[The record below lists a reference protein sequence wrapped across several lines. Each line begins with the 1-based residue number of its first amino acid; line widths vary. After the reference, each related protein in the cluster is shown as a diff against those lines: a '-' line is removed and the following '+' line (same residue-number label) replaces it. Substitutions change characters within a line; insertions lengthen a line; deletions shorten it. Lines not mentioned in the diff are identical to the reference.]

1 MTPYVPGASPVH
13 RCPPGHK
20 ILGLVAAGTVLF
32 ALPRLGLALAALGL
46 AGLLYGVAGIPAR
59 LVLAQLRPLA
69 WILAILVLVQLALDG
84 WLAGLMVAA
93 RLAALVLLAGLVTL
107 TTRSADLIEAL
118 QRGLAWLRFL
128 GVNPAKVG
136 LAIALTLRFIPV
148 LAAITAEVREAQ
160 RARGLERSLVALTVP
175 VVVRML
181 KMSDDIAAAI
191 DARSYDPDGTGTDIP
206 LPLAPRTSKD
216 THVDP

>member
-1 MTPYVPGASPVH
+1 VTPYVPGQSLLH
-13 RCPPGHK
+13 RCPAGAK
-20 ILGLVAAGTVLF
+20 IFAMIAVGTVLF
-32 ALPRLGLALAALGL
+32 ALPWLGLALAAL
-46 AGLLYGVAGIPAR
+46 AVTGLLYRLAGIPAA
-59 LVLAQLRPLA
+59 LLLAQLRPLV
-69 WILAILVLVQLALDG
+69 WILAVLVLVQLALDG
-84 WLAGLMVAA
+84 WLAGLLVAA
-93 RLAALVLLAGLVTL
+93 RLASLVLLAGLVTL
-107 TTRSADLIEAL
+107 TTRSVDMIEAL
-118 QRGLAWLRFL
+118 QRGLAWLRPL

-191 DARSYDPDGTGTDIP
+191 DARSYDPDRAG
-206 LPLAPRTSKD
+206 R
-216 THVDP
+216 

>member
-1 MTPYVPGASPVH
+1 VIPYVPGESPVH
-13 RCPPGHK
+13 RCPPGAK
-20 ILGLVAAGTVLF
+20 ILALIAAGTALF
-32 ALPRLGLALAALGL
+32 ALPRLDVAVFLALAALGL
-46 AGLLYGVAGIPAR
+46 AGLLSRVAGIPTR
-59 LVLAQLRPLA
+59 LMLAQLRPLA
-69 WILAILVLVQLALDG
+69 WILAVLVLVQLALDG
-84 WLAGLMVAA
+84 WLAGLLVAA

-107 TTRSADLIEAL
+107 TTRSSDLIEAL
-118 QRGLAWLRFL
+118 QRGLAWLKPL
-128 GVNPAKVG
+128 GANPAKAG

-191 DARSYDPDGTGTDIP
+191 DARSYDPDRG
-206 LPLAPRTSKD
+206 
-216 THVDP
+216 

>member
-1 MTPYVPGASPVH
+1 MIPYVPGESPVH
-13 RCPPGHK
+13 RCPPGAK
-20 ILGLVAAGTVLF
+20 ILVLIAAGTALF
-32 ALPRLGLALAALGL
+32 ALPRLDVAVFMALAALGL
-46 AGLLYGVAGIPAR
+46 AGLLSRVAGIPTR
-59 LVLAQLRPLA
+59 LMLAQLRPLA
-69 WILAILVLVQLALDG
+69 WILAVLVLVQLALDG
-84 WLAGLMVAA
+84 WLAGLLVAA

-107 TTRSADLIEAL
+107 TTRSSDLIEAL
-118 QRGLAWLRFL
+118 QRGLAWLKPL
-128 GVNPAKVG
+128 GANPAKAG

-191 DARSYDPDGTGTDIP
+191 DARSYDPDRG
-206 LPLAPRTSKD
+206 
-216 THVDP
+216 

>member
-1 MTPYVPGASPVH
+1 MTPYLPGESPVH
-13 RCPPGHK
+13 RCPPGAK
-20 ILGLVAAGTVLF
+20 ILALVAVGTALF
-32 ALPRLGLALAALGL
+32 ALPRLDLALAAL
-46 AGLLYGVAGIPAR
+46 AATGLLYGLAGITAR
-59 LVLAQLRPLA
+59 LALAQLRPLA
-69 WILAILVLVQLALDG
+69 WILVVLVLVQLALDG
-84 WLAGLMVAA
+84 WLSAMLVAA

-118 QRGLAWLRFL
+118 QNGLAWLKPL

-191 DARSYDPDGTGTDIP
+191 DARSYDPDQAGG
-206 LPLAPRTSKD
+206 
-216 THVDP
+216 

>member
-1 MTPYVPGASPVH
+1 MTPYVPGRSPVH
-13 RCPPGHK
+13 RCPPGAK
-20 ILGLVAAGTVLF
+20 ILTLVAAGTILF
-32 ALPRLGLALAALGL
+32 AWPRLDFALAALAG
-46 AGLLYGVAGIPAR
+46 AGLLYGLAAIPAR

-69 WILAILVLVQLALDG
+69 WILAVLALVQLALDG
-84 WLAGLMVAA
+84 WQAGLLVAA

-107 TTRSADLIEAL
+107 TTRSSDLIEAL
-118 QRGLAWLRFL
+118 QRGLAWLRPL
-128 GVNPAKVG
+128 GANPAKVG

-160 RARGLERSLVALTVP
+160 RARGLEGSLVALAVP

-191 DARSYDPDGTGTDIP
+191 DARSYDPDRADG
-206 LPLAPRTSKD
+206 
-216 THVDP
+216 

>member
-1 MTPYVPGASPVH
+1 MTPYVPGASPIH
-13 RCPPGHK
+13 RCPAGAK
-20 ILGLVAAGTVLF
+20 IFAMIGAGTILF
-32 ALPRLGLALAALGL
+32 ALPRLDLALAALAL
-46 AGLLYGVAGIPAR
+46 TGLLYRLAGIPGA

-69 WILAILVLVQLALDG
+69 WILALLVVVQLALDG
-84 WLAGLMVAA
+84 WQAGLLVAA
-93 RLAALVLLAGLVTL
+93 RLASLVLLAGLVTL
-107 TTRSADLIEAL
+107 TTRSADTIEAL
-118 QRGLAWLRFL
+118 QRGLAWLKPV
-128 GVNPAKVG
+128 GVNPAKAG

-191 DARSYDPDGTGTDIP
+191 DARSYDPDRAGN
-206 LPLAPRTSKD
+206 
-216 THVDP
+216 

>member
-1 MTPYVPGASPVH
+1 MIV
-13 RCPPGHK
+13 
-20 ILGLVAAGTVLF
+20 AGTVLF
-32 ALPRLGLALAALGL
+32 ALPRLDLALAALSVT
-46 AGLLYGVAGIPAR
+46 GLLYRLAGIPGS
-59 LVLAQLRPLA
+59 LMLAQLRPLA
-69 WILAILVLVQLALDG
+69 WILAVLVLVQLALDG
-84 WLAGLMVAA
+84 WLAGLLVAA
-93 RLAALVLLAGLVTL
+93 RLASLVLLAGLVTL

-118 QRGLAWLRFL
+118 QRGLRWLKPF
-128 GVNPAKVG
+128 GVNPAKAG

-191 DARSYDPDGTGTDIP
+191 DARSYDPDRADG
-206 LPLAPRTSKD
+206 
-216 THVDP
+216 

>member
-13 RCPPGHK
+13 RCPAGAK
-20 ILGLVAAGTVLF
+20 ILALVAAGTLLF
-32 ALPRLGLALAALGL
+32 ALPRLDLALAALAVTGVLYRL
-46 AGLLYGVAGIPAR
+46 AGISGS

-69 WILAILVLVQLALDG
+69 WILAVLVAVQLALDG
-84 WLAGLMVAA
+84 WLAGLLVAA
-93 RLAALVLLAGLVTL
+93 RLASLVLLAGLVTL
-107 TTRSADLIEAL
+107 TTRSADTIEAL
-118 QRGLAWLRFL
+118 QRGLAWLKPL
-128 GVNPAKVG
+128 GINPAKVG

-191 DARSYDPDGTGTDIP
+191 DARSYDPDGG
-206 LPLAPRTSKD
+206 RE
-216 THVDP
+216 

>member
-1 MTPYVPGASPVH
+1 MTPYVPGQSLLH
-13 RCPPGHK
+13 RCPAGAK
-20 ILGLVAAGTVLF
+20 IVAMIVAGTILF
-32 ALPRLGLALAALGL
+32 ALPRLDLALAALSVT
-46 AGLLYGVAGIPAR
+46 GLLYRLAGISGA
-59 LVLAQLRPLA
+59 LVLAQLGSLA
-69 WILAILVLVQLALDG
+69 WILAVLVLVQLALDG
-84 WLAGLMVAA
+84 WLAGLLVAA
-93 RLAALVLLAGLVTL
+93 RLASLVLLAGLVTL

-118 QRGLAWLRFL
+118 QRGLRWLKPV
-128 GVNPAKVG
+128 GINPAKAG

-191 DARSYDPDGTGTDIP
+191 DARSYDPDGADG
-206 LPLAPRTSKD
+206 
-216 THVDP
+216 

>member
-1 MTPYVPGASPVH
+1 MIV
-13 RCPPGHK
+13 
-20 ILGLVAAGTVLF
+20 AGTVLF
-32 ALPRLGLALAALGL
+32 ALPRLDLALAGL
-46 AGLLYGVAGIPAR
+46 AATGLLYRLAGISGP

-69 WILAILVLVQLALDG
+69 WILAVLVLVQLALDG
-84 WLAGLMVAA
+84 WLAGLLVAV
-93 RLAALVLLAGLVTL
+93 RLASLVLLAGLVTL

-118 QRGLAWLRFL
+118 QRGLGWLRPL
-128 GVNPAKVG
+128 GVDPAKAG

-191 DARSYDPDGTGTDIP
+191 DARSYDPDQAG
-206 LPLAPRTSKD
+206 R
-216 THVDP
+216 

>member
-1 MTPYVPGASPVH
+1 MTPYVPGDSPVH
-13 RCPPGHK
+13 RCPPGRK
-20 ILGLVAAGTVLF
+20 ILALVAAGTLLF
-32 ALPRLGLALAALGL
+32 AWPRLDLALAAL
-46 AGLLYGVAGIPAR
+46 AAAALLSRLAGIPVR
-59 LVLAQLRPLA
+59 LMLAQLRPLA
-69 WILAILVLVQLALDG
+69 WILAVLVLVQLALDG
-84 WLAGLMVAA
+84 WQAGLLVAA

-118 QRGLAWLRFL
+118 QGGLSWLRPL

-148 LAAITAEVREAQ
+148 LAAIAAEVREAQ

-191 DARSYDPDGTGTDIP
+191 DARSYDPDRDS
-206 LPLAPRTSKD
+206 R
-216 THVDP
+216 

>member
-1 MTPYVPGASPVH
+1 VIPYVPGESPVH
-13 RCPPGHK
+13 RCPPGAK
-20 ILGLVAAGTVLF
+20 ILVLIAAGTALF
-32 ALPRLGLALAALGL
+32 ALPRLDVAVFMALAALGL
-46 AGLLYGVAGIPAR
+46 AGLLSRVAGIPTR
-59 LVLAQLRPLA
+59 LMLAQLRPLA
-69 WILAILVLVQLALDG
+69 WILAVLVLVQLALDG
-84 WLAGLMVAA
+84 WLAGLLVAA

-107 TTRSADLIEAL
+107 TTRSSDLIEAL
-118 QRGLAWLRFL
+118 QRGLAWLKPL
-128 GVNPAKVG
+128 GANPAKAG

-191 DARSYDPDGTGTDIP
+191 DARSYDPDRG
-206 LPLAPRTSKD
+206 
-216 THVDP
+216 

>member
-1 MTPYVPGASPVH
+1 MTPYVPGRSPVH
-13 RCPPGHK
+13 RCPAGAK
-20 ILGLVAAGTVLF
+20 IVAMIVAGTILF
-32 ALPRLGLALAALGL
+32 ALPRLDLALAALT
-46 AGLLYGVAGIPAR
+46 ATGLLYRLAGISGS

-69 WILAILVLVQLALDG
+69 WILAVLVLVQLALDG
-84 WLAGLMVAA
+84 WLAGLLVAT
-93 RLAALVLLAGLVTL
+93 RLASLVLLAGLVTL

-118 QRGLAWLRFL
+118 QRGLAWLKPL

-191 DARSYDPDGTGTDIP
+191 DARSYDPDRADG
-206 LPLAPRTSKD
+206 
-216 THVDP
+216 

>member
-1 MTPYVPGASPVH
+1 MTSYVPGESLVH
-13 RCPPGHK
+13 RWPPGAK
-20 ILGLVAAGTVLF
+20 ILALVLAGTVLF
-32 ALPRLGLALAALGL
+32 ALPRVDLAVAALVV
-46 AGLLYGVAGIPAR
+46 AGLLYRIAGIPAR

-69 WILAILVLVQLALDG
+69 WMLAVLVLVQLALDG
-84 WLAGLMVAA
+84 WLAGLLVAA

-107 TTRSADLIEAL
+107 TTRTADLIEAL
-118 QRGLAWLRFL
+118 QRGLAWLRPL
-128 GVNPAKVG
+128 GVDPAKMG

-181 KMSDDIAAAI
+181 KMGDDIAAAI
-191 DARSYDPDGTGTDIP
+191 DARSYDPDGAT
-206 LPLAPRTSKD
+206 R
-216 THVDP
+216 

>member
-1 MTPYVPGASPVH
+1 VTPYVPGDSPVH
-13 RCPPGHK
+13 RCPPGRK
-20 ILGLVAAGTVLF
+20 ILLLVGAGSVLF
-32 ALPRLGLALAALGL
+32 AWPRLDLALAALGL
-46 AGLLYGVAGIPAR
+46 AGLLYGMAGIPAR
-59 LVLAQLRPLA
+59 LVLDQLRPLA
-69 WILAILVLVQLALDG
+69 WILAVLVLVQVALDG
-84 WLAGLMVAA
+84 WLAGLLVAA

-118 QRGLAWLRFL
+118 QRGLAWLRFV

-148 LAAITAEVREAQ
+148 LAAIAAEVREAQ

-191 DARSYDPDGTGTDIP
+191 DARSYDPDGTDGRP
-206 LPLAPRTSKD
+206 PSPRTRLSKD
-216 THVDP
+216 PHVDP